1 VKKRVTALNFIA
13 LQRRRD
19 GRYGFLDRL
28 AEKPEQTA
36 DPDTALFLPMTLNA
50 AWLFKTRPL
59 PWPCLRHWRRWGRP
73 HEKIVSLLSSRGL
86 SCEPMA

>member
-1 VKKRVTALNFIA
+1 VLQLGVPGEETRDGVDFIA

-36 DPDTALFLPMTLNA
+36 DPDTTLFLPMTLNA
-50 AWLFKTRPL
+50 AWLFKTEAACVVML
-59 PWPCLRHWRRWGRP
+59 PVLTTVG
-73 HEKIVSLLSSRGL
+73 ET
-86 SCEPMA
+86 A